1 MTVDTFSKACP
12 RCGARYDA
20 AAVFCQKDGAGLRL
34 IEEQTR
40 DPRIGQV
47 LLDQFRMEECIGVGG
62 MGMVYRARQTTVGR
76 DVAIKILH
84 PDVAGNPDA
93 VRRFHRE
100 ARISTALD
108 HPNVVRVF
116 LFGQLN
122 DGSLYL
128 VMELLR
134 GRPLSELLRVEPK
147 LATGRA
153 LHIAAQV
160 AEAVGEAHTQGIV
173 HRDIKPENVFL
184 TPKGRDPDFV
194 KVLDFGIARLL
205 HPEDQTSA
213 TQAGLVFGTARYIS
227 PEGAAGEKTD
237 ARSDVYS
244 IGVLLYQMLAGVTPF
259 EGSTP
264 VQLLMAHINERPPPI
279 RSLQPGIPEGVADVV
294 MRALAKNP
302 DARYEDGAHFA
313 EVLRDA
319 AERSGIALR
328 ARRGADADVSGRVP
342 LDRGEASQRV
352 PLARSDYSPPRGNAA
367 TTDELRVA
375 GLGGKRGGS
384 GLRAAALLG
393 GAFVLGVGGVAAA
406 FWARAHFAEPSAEEV
421 RATRLDSA
429 EHAFAAGHLDGAGE
443 GTLLAITNEMLAAR
457 SDDADALRLRHSAA
471 DLLAGRARVA
481 TQAEHTDEARDLYQ
495 RALVLVPGDDALEAA
510 LQALDTPPEL
520 PSSVTV
526 APPPVSGQSV
536 VFTAT
541 IPESALALTTQPR
554 FVIHLNGRRVGRA
567 IDAIAGGSP
576 TTFVAR
582 HTFAQPGHYEVLFRT
597 GESAGAVTVSIEVDV
612 ARGTRVEVDPPV
624 TTQGSLGP
632 QQTWP
637 TVPTSVDLPLVGNV
651 EIPPPFVSADP
662 PPTEPESDL
671 PPAWTS
677 QN

>member
-20 AAVFCQKDGAGLRL
+20 AAVFCQKDGSGLRL
-34 IEEQTR
+34 IEEQQR
-40 DPRIGQV
+40 DPRVGQV

-100 ARISTALD
+100 ARISTSLD

-116 LFGQLN
+116 LFGQLP

-134 GRPLSELLRVEPK
+134 GRPLSELLRVEPM
-147 LATGRA
+147 LAVGRA

-160 AEAVGEAHTQGIV
+160 AEAVGEAHIQGIV
-173 HRDIKPENVFL
+173 HRDIKPENIFL

-244 IGVLLYQMLAGVTPF
+244 IGVLLYQMLTGVTPF

-264 VQLLMAHINERPPPI
+264 VQLLMAHINDRPVPI
-279 RSLQPGIPEGVADVV
+279 RSRAPGIPEGVADVV
-294 MRALAKNP
+294 MRSLAKNP

-313 EVLRDA
+313 EILRDA
-319 AERSGIALR
+319 AEHAGIGLR
-328 ARRGADADVSGRVP
+328 ARRSATDSDLSGRVP
-342 LDRGEASQRV
+342 LDRGDASVRT
-352 PLARSDYSPPRGNAA
+352 PLNRSEYSPPRNNAA

-375 GLGGKRGGS
+375 GLGKRGS
-384 GLRAAALLG
+384 GLRAFIFLG
-393 GAFVLGVGGVAAA
+393 AAFVLGIGGVGTAYWARHYFAEATPEEVNTVRLAAA
-406 FWARAHFAEPSAEEV
+406 ERA
-421 RATRLDSA
+421 LQ
-429 EHAFAAGHLDGAGE
+429 AGHFDGAGE
-443 GTLLAITNEMLAAR
+443 ETVLALTTPMLALHPE
-457 SDDADALRLRHSAA
+457 DADALRLRRAAA
-471 DLLAGRARVA
+471 DLLAERARVA
-481 TQAEHTDEARDLYQ
+481 THAEQTDEARALYG
-495 RALVLVPGDDALEAA
+495 RALVLVPNDAPLQAA
-510 LQALDTPPEL
+510 LTALDTPVEVPAFMTIE
-520 PSSVTV
+520 
-526 APPPVSGQSV
+526 PPPVAGESV
-536 VFTAT
+536 MFRAT
-541 IPESALALTTQPR
+541 IPQSALDLTTQPR
-554 FVIHLNGRRVGRA
+554 FIVRLNGRRVSRT
-567 IDAIAGGSP
+567 IDALAGESP

-582 HTFAQPGHYEVLFRT
+582 HTFTRSGRYEVQFRT
-597 GESAGAVTVSIEVDV
+597 GESEGSVNVTQEIDV
-612 ARGTRVEVDPPV
+612 ARGTRTEVDPPV
-624 TTQGSLGP
+624 TTQGSIAP
-632 QQTWP
+632 QQHWP
-637 TVPTSVDLPLVGNV
+637 TLPRSVDLPGIGNV
-651 EIPPPFVSADP
+651 ELPAPFVSSQQP
-662 PPTEPESDL
+662 PNTASDSDL

-677 QN
+677 Q

>member
-1 MTVDTFSKACP
+1 MKVDTFSKACP

-34 IEEQTR
+34 IEEQTK

-160 AEAVGEAHTQGIV
+160 AEAVGEAHVQGIV
-173 HRDIKPENVFL
+173 HRDIKPENIFL

-244 IGVLLYQMLAGVTPF
+244 IGVLLYQMLTGVTPF

-264 VQLLMAHINERPPPI
+264 VQLLMAHINERPTPI

-302 DARYEDGAHFA
+302 DARFDDGAHFA
-313 EVLRDA
+313 EVLRDC

-328 ARRGADADVSGRVP
+328 TRRANNSSEAEASGRTPV
-342 LDRGEASQRV
+342 DRGEASQRV
-352 PLARSDYSPPRGNAA
+352 PL
-367 TTDELRVA
+367 
-375 GLGGKRGGS
+375 
-384 GLRAAALLG
+384 
-393 GAFVLGVGGVAAA
+393 
-406 FWARAHFAEPSAEEV
+406 H
-421 RATRLDSA
+421 
-429 EHAFAAGHLDGAGE
+429 
-443 GTLLAITNEMLAAR
+443 
-457 SDDADALRLRHSAA
+457 
-471 DLLAGRARVA
+471 
-481 TQAEHTDEARDLYQ
+481 
-495 RALVLVPGDDALEAA
+495 
-510 LQALDTPPEL
+510 
-520 PSSVTV
+520 
-526 APPPVSGQSV
+526 PVSY
-536 VFTAT
+536 TH
-541 IPESALALTTQPR
+541 LT
-554 FVIHLNGRRVGRA
+554 L
-567 IDAIAGGSP
+567 
-576 TTFVAR
+576 
-582 HTFAQPGHYEVLFRT
+582 
-597 GESAGAVTVSIEVDV
+597 
-612 ARGTRVEVDPPV
+612 
-624 TTQGSLGP
+624 
-632 QQTWP
+632 
-637 TVPTSVDLPLVGNV
+637 PTSDLV
-651 EIPPPFVSADP
+651 
-662 PPTEPESDL
+662 
-671 PPAWTS
+671 
-677 QN
+677 